1 MVNKHKKLSIL
12 FASTILIFCAVASVP
27 VIVLAQTFNEDILLS
42 GTYQIG
48 FNNAGEAVNSPSNG
62 YLAVES
68 RGPINFYGDTNDN
81 ANAGDGMFNFYV
93 DAGYGGSVTQVM
105 EIQKDGKVG
114 IGTSTPSSST
124 KLAVQGG
131 DIDLRETDGGYSAVY
146 LDAEATVG
154 SISVYKA
161 DTENIRLYG
170 GDAVD
175 SQSYIMTD
183 KFGLGTDDPQY
194 DLDVYGN
201 VHFQNV
207 NNTGKIFLGQ
217 SNALIMAESD
227 GDICIGDCD

>member
-1 MVNKHKKLSIL
+1 M
-12 FASTILIFCAVASVP
+12 
-27 VIVLAQTFNEDILLS
+27 
-42 GTYQIG
+42 
-48 FNNAGEAVNSPSNG
+48 
-62 YLAVES
+62 
-68 RGPINFYGDTNDN
+68 
-81 ANAGDGMFNFYV
+81 
-93 DAGYGGSVTQVM
+93 
-105 EIQKDGKVG
+105 
-114 IGTSTPSSST
+114 
-124 KLAVQGG
+124 
-131 DIDLRETDGGYSAVY
+131 
-146 LDAEATVG
+146 
-154 SISVYKA
+154 
-161 DTENIRLYG
+161 YG

>member
-1 MVNKHKKLSIL
+1 MVINRKKVSIL
-12 FASTILIFCAVASVP
+12 IVSTVLIFSSVASIP
-27 VIVLAQTFNEDILLS
+27 IIALAQTFNEDLLLS

-48 FNNAGEAVNSPSNG
+48 FNNAGEAINSPSNG
-62 YLAVES
+62 YLAIES
-68 RGPINFYGDTNDN
+68 RGLIELYGDTNHN
-81 ANAGDGMFNFYV
+81 SATSDGIFKVFTDDV
-93 DAGYGGSVTQVM
+93 FGGSPIQLI
-105 EIQKDGKVG
+105 EIQRDGKVG
-114 IGTSTPSSST
+114 IGTASPTNLLT
-124 KLAVQGG
+124 VQGG

-161 DTENIRLYG
+161 NTENIRLYG

-175 SQSYIMTD
+175 SKSYIMSD
-183 KFGLGTDDPQY
+183 KFGLGTNNPQY

-217 SNALIMAESD
+217 SNALIMAESN